1 MQPDYVLVEYG
12 VAAGAELL
20 ECGVDVDGVPQDDAV
35 EHQVERAELVLH
47 PLAVALIQLA
57 LGAVEHLAGER
68 VAALLE
74 VADPLHLAP
83 VALVIDQM
91 EDVEALVD
99 PPVVLDRLPERRRVA
114 VALQH
119 PSHVVGPDR
128 AGVDRGDDAQ
138 GVWPVAAD
146 LRQVKPPTGES
157 FSGP

>member
-20 ECGVDVDGVPQDDAV
+20 ERGVDVDGVPQDDAV
-35 EHQVERAELVLH
+35 EHQAERAELVLH

-68 VAALLE
+68 MAALLE

-83 VALVIDQM
+83 VALVIDQL

-99 PPVVLDRLPERRRVA
+99 PPVVLDRFPERRRVA

-119 PSHVVGPDR
+119 QGPVVGPD
-128 AGVDRGDDAQ
+128 
-138 GVWPVAAD
+138 
-146 LRQVKPPTGES
+146 PPP
-157 FSGP
+157 GPAC